1 MRSPLANNSETHRT
15 LEEILA
21 TCSDVLVFDG
31 EDNTPFGIDSCGP
44 DGDTPLHVMAW
55 QKDVTAMKVLINAG
69 ANVNAIGDMSET
81 PLHVAIRMQH
91 LEMVKELLKAGAVI
105 DVVSE
110 FGESPKAMAHKIGGE
125 VAKLF

>member
-1 MRSPLANNSETHRT
+1 MTNNSETNRS

-21 TCSDVLVFDG
+21 ICSDVLVFNDDG
-31 EDNTPFGIDSCGP
+31 DTPISIDSCGP

-55 QKDVTAMKVLINAG
+55 RKDLAALKVLIKAG
-69 ANVNAIGDMSET
+69 ANVNATGDMSET
-81 PLHVAIRMQH
+81 PLHVAIRMQR
-91 LEMVKELLKAGAVI
+91 LEMVKELLKAGAVT

-110 FGESPKAMAHKIGGE
+110 FGESPKAIAHKFGGE